1 MGLKQACLYWQYK
14 QQQQSRTDKKW
25 GCWQKVALIKNWQAQ
40 LFLSL
45 TILRGETHWVHSLFY
60 KQRSPSK
67 YFHCR
72 KYFSCQNIFLCRG
85 VTVIQVLII
94 NSHSLEDLVGF
105 LHYLIEDERNDFIW
119 LDLKV
124 DISVTSSL
132 FLSLSGLSECLSQP
146 QKSDLRPH
154 FFTLSTVFL
163 NFRPSA
169 QTNLTALGLQIEN
182 IKL

>member
-1 MGLKQACLYWQYK
+1 M
-14 QQQQSRTDKKW
+14 
-25 GCWQKVALIKNWQAQ
+25 
-40 LFLSL
+40 
-45 TILRGETHWVHSLFY
+45 
-60 KQRSPSK
+60 
-67 YFHCR
+67 
-72 KYFSCQNIFLCRG
+72 
-85 VTVIQVLII
+85 IQVLII

-169 QTNLTALGLQIEN
+169 QTNLTALGLQEN
-182 IKL
+182 ILVRENILVEENISIEENLSLPGLDGSTVIWADTVGHLVRFDGAAAIGLDVVISVLLLPAVSVLVTRLPRLQVPASLPGL